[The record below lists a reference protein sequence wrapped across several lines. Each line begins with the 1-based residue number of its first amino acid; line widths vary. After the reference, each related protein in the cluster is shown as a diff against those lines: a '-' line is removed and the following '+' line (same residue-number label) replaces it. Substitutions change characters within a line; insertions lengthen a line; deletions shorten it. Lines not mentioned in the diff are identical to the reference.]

1 MGRVIKEIEC
11 AGTKVE
17 DCPCFECCSDCPS
30 DTCEKMKQF
39 LSSSREIRV
48 AWTVVDRWDL
58 VLKFLYRVILVV
70 GILLIINVVSE
81 GILNAMGTAVCSRS
95 ASTDSLPTTK

>member
-11 AGTKVE
+11 VGTKVE
-17 DCPCFECCSDCPS
+17 DYPCFECCSDCS
-30 DTCEKMKQF
+30 SGTCEKMKQF

-48 AWTVVDRWDL
+48 AWAVVDRWDL

-70 GILLIINVVSE
+70 GTLLLINAVSE
-81 GILNAMGTAVCSRS
+81 RILNAMRTEFCSHS
-95 ASTDSLPTTK
+95 ASTGSLPTTK